1 MLPITTDDVNIMF
14 ADVIL
19 VYCQLQSHDVN
30 IMFID
35 VILVLVYC
43 EL

>member
-1 MLPITTDDVNIMF
+1 MNISILKITTDDV
-14 ADVIL
+14 
-19 VYCQLQSHDVN
+19 S

-35 VILVLVYC
+35 VVLVLVYC